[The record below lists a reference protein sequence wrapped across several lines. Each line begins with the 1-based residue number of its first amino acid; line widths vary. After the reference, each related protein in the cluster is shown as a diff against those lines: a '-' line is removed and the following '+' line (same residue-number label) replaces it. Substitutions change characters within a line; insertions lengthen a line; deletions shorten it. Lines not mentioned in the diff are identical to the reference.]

1 MLEYLV
7 ASGKRRKLTGPVE
20 RIHNF
25 AATVT
30 MVYIIISVFLYPEAL
45 LYRGV
50 CFGLFFFSIFIAY
63 TAPGT
68 DTRGRV
74 PAYDF
79 LLAGASLSV
88 GLYMWISIDR
98 IIGRQVFVS
107 EVYALDVVF
116 GILTILLL
124 LEGSRRILGPWLPA
138 LSILA
143 LLYMF
148 FGDLIPGRFGH
159 QGFTLKYVIDGLFL
173 SSYGI
178 WGSTMG
184 IAVSQVM
191 VFLLFG
197 AFFLRSGAGDFLFD
211 FAATIA
217 GSSTGGVAKIA
228 VITSALFGM
237 ISGGPVSNVTT
248 TGALTIPA
256 MKKRGY
262 TPVFSATVESC
273 ASIGGIFMP
282 PIMGSI
288 VFIMAEVV
296 GVPYGDVVRRAFIP
310 AILYFVAIF
319 FIVDIR
325 SRKLGI
331 GGFTE
336 LERKPLLSVL
346 RRGLGFFIPLVYL
359 TVRLFSGSYPARVAM
374 EAIAVIFIVSLIQRK
389 DMLRLSAL
397 TDTMVTAVHRG
408 RMVVS
413 TMAACGI
420 LVGVVTITGITS
432 KFSSFLMAM
441 TDYSSMTTLLVVMLI
456 TLFLG
461 LAMNGTS
468 SYLITAVICAPILIR
483 QGYEPLGVHMFILFF
498 ASMSSITPPVALT
511 SFTAASM
518 AEADPM
524 KVSIQTMKMG
534 FVAYLLPF
542 TFIYNPAILL
552 YGSGWSTVAS
562 VASAFAGVALVAMA
576 MERWWFGMRVNQ
588 LFRVLLLCAGA
599 GLIIGTRPFVP
610 ISAVIVAGGALYRWI
625 VKKAVATAAAE
636 EDAG

>member
-1 MLEYLV
+1 MLDYLV
-7 ASGKRRKLTGPVE
+7 GSGKKRKLSGPVK
-20 RIHNF
+20 RLHDT
-25 AATVT
+25 AAVVT
-30 MVYIIISVFLYPEAL
+30 MVYIIFSVFLYPEAL
-45 LYRGV
+45 LYRGI

-68 DTRGRV
+68 HTREHV
-74 PAYDF
+74 PFYDF
-79 LLAGASLSV
+79 VLAGASLVV
-88 GLYMWISIDR
+88 GLYMWVNVER
-98 IIGRQVFVS
+98 IISRQTFVS
-107 EVYALDVVF
+107 EVYSLDIAF

-138 LSILA
+138 LSILS

-148 FGDLIPGRFGH
+148 YGNYIPGRFGH
-159 QGFTLKYVIDGLFL
+159 QGFTLKYIIDGLFL

-178 WGSTMG
+178 WGSTLG

-197 AFFLRSGAGDFLFD
+197 TFFLKSGAGDFLFD

-217 GSSTGGVAKIA
+217 GSSTGGVAKIS

-336 LERKPLLSVL
+336 LERKPLFSVL
-346 RRGLGFFIPLVYL
+346 RRGLGFFIPLIYL
-359 TVRLFSGSYPARVAM
+359 TMRLFSGSYPARVAM
-374 EAIAVIFIVSLIQRK
+374 EAIAVILIVGLIQRK
-389 DMLRLSAL
+389 NLLRVDVL

-420 LVGVVTITGITS
+420 LVGVVTITGITA

-441 TDYSSMTTLLVVMLI
+441 TNYSSVTTLLVVMLI
-456 TLFLG
+456 D
-461 LAMNGTS
+461 
-468 SYLITAVICAPILIR
+468 R
-483 QGYEPLGVHMFILFF
+483 
-498 ASMSSITPPVALT
+498 
-511 SFTAASM
+511 
-518 AEADPM
+518 
-524 KVSIQTMKMG
+524 K
-534 FVAYLLPF
+534 
-542 TFIYNPAILL
+542 
-552 YGSGWSTVAS
+552 S
-562 VASAFAGVALVAMA
+562 VV
-576 MERWWFGMRVNQ
+576 
-588 LFRVLLLCAGA
+588 
-599 GLIIGTRPFVP
+599 
-610 ISAVIVAGGALYRWI
+610 
-625 VKKAVATAAAE
+625 
-636 EDAG
+636 